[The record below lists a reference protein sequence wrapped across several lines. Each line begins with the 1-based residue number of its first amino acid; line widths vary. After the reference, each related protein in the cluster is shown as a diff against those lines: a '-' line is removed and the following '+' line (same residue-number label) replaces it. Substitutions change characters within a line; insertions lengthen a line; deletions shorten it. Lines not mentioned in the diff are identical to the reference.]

1 MPINIHLL
9 SDVIVEKCKKAVTDF
24 TSEVTFDL
32 DNRLGVSNLISIHR
46 GITGTKELFK
56 FPICL
61 LRIFINS
68 YFLMDCMGRW
78 KRKLIIFRF
87 KFGRSLS
94 ICRPIEHWRVQ
105 ASFERNFSWTFCA
118 NSRKDQLLL
127 EKRGSSEP
135 SFNGRFETGD
145 GYRRGYDDASSTSCW
160 SRQLKIFY
168 QR

>member
-32 DNRLGVSNLISIHR
+32 DNRLGVSNLISIHS

-105 ASFERNFSWTFCA
+105 ASFERNFS
-118 NSRKDQLLL
+118 
-127 EKRGSSEP
+127 
-135 SFNGRFETGD
+135 
-145 GYRRGYDDASSTSCW
+145 
-160 SRQLKIFY
+160 
-168 QR
+168 